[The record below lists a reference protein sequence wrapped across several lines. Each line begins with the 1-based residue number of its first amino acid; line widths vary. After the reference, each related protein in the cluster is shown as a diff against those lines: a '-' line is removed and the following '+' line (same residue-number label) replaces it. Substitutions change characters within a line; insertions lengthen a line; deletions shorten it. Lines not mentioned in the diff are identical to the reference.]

1 MPRWILLSV
10 VLCACSPAVAADE
23 PRPLPATKSESTSST
38 PPSKLEHLRQAA
50 RHLREAGLDEVAG
63 EIDRQAEALVR
74 RSEVELG
81 QKREQLE
88 RLRLEIAELERLAGI
103 VQQIQISCRVIE
115 IKQSQVNELGIGREA
130 HFLNPGGKPVGPKPG
145 ESFAVL
151 DSDSLDKRLER
162 LETKVLVDSALVTNS
177 GRPATMLAGGQFPVP
192 TPTPDGKVAVEFR
205 DFGTRIEALPRAL
218 GSERVR
224 LDLAI
229 ENSSRDRDSGV
240 TLAGLTVPGVT
251 VRRVHT
257 AVEMRL
263 GETLAQTCRTL
274 RKSEGTEDATE
285 QDPIVTLFL
294 VTPRAC
300 QVAAPRLGL

>member
-1 MPRWILLSV
+1 
-10 VLCACSPAVAADE
+10 
-23 PRPLPATKSESTSST
+23 
-38 PPSKLEHLRQAA
+38 
-50 RHLREAGLDEVAG
+50 VAG

-74 RSEVELG
+74 RSEIELG

-115 IKQSQVNELGIGREA
+115 IKESQVNELGIGREV
-130 HFLNPGGKPVGPKPG
+130 HFNAGGEPFVPKPG
-145 ESFAVL
+145 ETFSVL
-151 DSDSLDKRLER
+151 DSDSLDKCLER
-162 LETKVLVDSALVTNS
+162 LEKKVLVDSALVTNS

-192 TPTPDGKVAVEFR
+192 TPVSDGKVAVQFR
-205 DFGTRIEALPRAL
+205 EFGTRIEALPQSL

-229 ENSSRDRDSGV
+229 ENSSRDRDTGV
-240 TLAGLTVPGVT
+240 TLAGTLVPGVA
-251 VRRVHT
+251 VRRVNT

-263 GETLAQTCRTL
+263 GETLAQTCRIS
-274 RKSEGTEDATE
+274 RRSEEKEGAEE
-285 QDPIVTLFL
+285 EDPIVTLFL

-300 QVAAPRLGL
+300 QVAAP